1 MARSHRLPS
10 PGAVHHVILRGNQ
23 GRPIFYSDADK
34 CRCCHLLQ
42 EGVERFGHRILAFC
56 LMTNHIHLAILQG
69 EISLS
74 KAIQNFAFRHAQRVN
89 RTRKEVGHVFQGRF
103 KAIRVD
109 TRKYLLHLVRYIH
122 LNPVRAGLVKKP
134 EEYKWSGHNSYLGT
148 DPIYWLERD
157 YLLSKLSE
165 ERSEA
170 IGRYNEFVC
179 AGIGVDPEY
188 DFETGSQAGILGD
201 DDFVKEI
208 LGAVEISKS
217 RENTL
222 ALPEL
227 INMVCHKYNVSLQD
241 LISSTKEKSISHVR
255 GLLALLVRE
264 STEFTLVELGEI
276 IMRNTSGLSQLA
288 NRSAKRSR
296 NNLNF
301 QQEINEIRQML
312 TS

>member
-1 MARSHRLPS
+1 MSFRDVLKLFELIPE
-10 PGAVHHVILRGNQ
+10 N
-23 GRPIFYSDADK
+23 IFYTWFAIFISIQYEPVWLK
-34 CRCCHLLQ
+34 NQ
-42 EGVERFGHRILAFC
+42 KNTNGVDI
-56 LMTNHIHLAILQG
+56 IH
-69 EISLS
+69 
-74 KAIQNFAFRHAQRVN
+74 
-89 RTRKEVGHVFQGRF
+89 
-103 KAIRVD
+103 
-109 TRKYLLHLVRYIH
+109 
-122 LNPVRAGLVKKP
+122 
-134 EEYKWSGHNSYLGT
+134 LGT